1 VILRACKNAL
11 HCALELL
18 IVSAWHH
25 MMGKNIFSLR
35 RGKAKILDAPNVQQ
49 TGDVPVGVRHGFAE
63 RTRVV
68 TYHGARR

>member
-1 VILRACKNAL
+1 
-11 HCALELL
+11 
-18 IVSAWHH
+18 